1 MTDHII
7 QDWKKGK
14 FSPVYWLE
22 GEEDYYIDQVVR
34 YAEHHI
40 LSEQDAGFNLSVFYG
55 RDAAWADVINACRR
69 YPMFAERQVIILKEA
84 QLMRD
89 VEKLEPYIEH
99 PLATTVLVVAYKGK
113 KLDRRTKLPKVIE
126 KHGVMVTTKK
136 MYDDKLPDWTV
147 AHLTAKG
154 YTINQRAVMLIVEH
168 IGNDLARIVNELE
181 KLTVNLHGRTA
192 INEDDI
198 EQFIGISKEYNVFEL
213 QRAIARIELP
223 RAIAILN
230 YFDSNPKAGPIQQ
243 VLPVLYMFFSKV
255 WMLFGVDPGD
265 GKGAA
270 AQLGVNPYFMKDYQ
284 DAASRY
290 GQQGVSRILLLLHHY
305 NLKGI
310 GMGTG
315 GASDG
320 DLMREMVVKMMQG

>member
-1 MTDHII
+1 
-7 QDWKKGK
+7 
-14 FSPVYWLE
+14 
-22 GEEDYYIDQVVR
+22 
-34 YAEHHI
+34 
-40 LSEQDAGFNLSVFYG
+40 
-55 RDAAWADVINACRR
+55 
-69 YPMFAERQVIILKEA
+69 
-84 QLMRD
+84 
-89 VEKLEPYIEH
+89 
-99 PLATTVLVVAYKGK
+99 VLVVAYKGK
-113 KLDRRTKLPKVIE
+113 KLDRRTKMPKVIE

-147 AHLTAKG
+147 AHLTSKG
-154 YTINQRAVMLIVEH
+154 YTINQRAVMLLVEH

-213 QRAIARIELP
+213 QRAIARKDLSK
-223 RAIAILN
+223 AVSILN

-290 GQQGVSRILLLLHHY
+290 GQPGVSRILLLLHHY

>member
-1 MTDHII
+1 MTERII

-22 GEEDYYIDQVVR
+22 GEEDYHIDQILR

-69 YPMFAERQVIILKEA
+69 YPMFADRQVVLLKEA

-99 PLATTVLVVAYKGK
+99 PQPTTVFIVGYKGK
-113 KLDRRTKLPKVIE
+113 KLDSRTKFQKLVA
-126 KHGVMVTTKK
+126 KHAQLLTTKK

-147 AHLTAKG
+147 EHLSGKG
-154 YTINQRAVMLIVEH
+154 YTISQRAVMLLVDH

-181 KLTVNLHGRTA
+181 KLMVNLNGRTA
-192 INEDDI
+192 ISEDDI
-198 EQFIGISKEYNVFEL
+198 ERFIGISKEYNVFEL
-213 QRAIARIELP
+213 QRAIARKDLP
-223 RAIAILN
+223 KAIAILQ
-230 YFDSNPKAGPIQQ
+230 YFESNPKAGPIQQ
-243 VLPVLYMFFSKV
+243 VLPVLYTFFSKV
-255 WMLFGVDPGD
+255 YMLFGVDPSD
-265 GKGAA
+265 ARGAA
-270 AQLGVNPYFMKDYQ
+270 GQLGVNPYFLKDYQ
-284 DAASRY
+284 DAARRY
-290 GQQGVSRILLLLHHY
+290 EQAGISRIMLLLHHY

-320 DLMREMVVKMMQG
+320 DLMKEMVVKMMQV